1 MYINDL
7 IVNYFTELNTTSL
20 KRSILNLSILDSLLE
35 GFQVI
40 DSNWKYL
47 YVNTTVASQGQSTV
61 DKLLG
66 KTMMECYPGIENTF
80 MFSQLKK
87 CMNER
92 VTLQFE
98 NEFTYNDGSK
108 NWFELRI
115 EPIPEGIF
123 ILSTNI
129 TNRKTAEA
137 ELIQLKNDLENKV
150 RKRTAELE
158 KLNNEKDVILKEMHH
173 RVKNNLQ
180 IISSL
185 IRLQMEEGNNNFNG
199 VLDKTQSRI
208 ETIASIHESLYKHED
223 LALINVANYWEKL
236 FNDCLNSL
244 VNDPSNFKLNLDIDY
259 LALPVDK
266 MIPLGLLINEWITNS
281 ILHGFKGRD
290 HGEIYLGL
298 RLKDGKYRLTYKDD
312 GGGFSEIPED
322 DDHHFGHF
330 LIDGFA
336 DQLNGTVHKK
346 ESKAGVCFE
355 LVFE

>member
-1 MYINDL
+1 MAVIA
-7 IVNYFTELNTTSL
+7 NYYQLNTISL

-40 DSNWKYL
+40 DNNWKYL
-47 YVNTTVASQGQSTV
+47 YVNTTVASQGQSSI
-61 DKLLG
+61 DKLIG

-87 CMNER
+87 CMDER
-92 VTLQFE
+92 LTIQFE
-98 NEFTYNDGSK
+98 NEFTYNDGTN

-115 EPIPEGIF
+115 EPVSEGIF
-123 ILSTNI
+123 VLSTNI
-129 TNRKTAEA
+129 TNRKRAEE
-137 ELIQLKNDLENKV
+137 ELLQLKNDLENKV
-150 RKRTAELE
+150 QKRTAELE

-208 ETIASIHESLYKHED
+208 ETIASIHESLYKHKD

-236 FNDCLNSL
+236 FKDCLNSL
-244 VNDPSNFKLNLDIDY
+244 VNESENFKLNLDIDY
-259 LALPVDK
+259 LELPVDK

-281 ILHGFKGRD
+281 ILHGFKGRNS
-290 HGEIYLGL
+290 GAIYLGL
-298 RLKDGKYRLTYKDD
+298 QFKEGKYFLTYKDD
-312 GGGFSEIPED
+312 GIGLSEEHEED
-322 DDHHFGHF
+322 GEYHFGHF
-330 LIDGFA
+330 LIEGFA
-336 DQLNGTVHKK
+336 DQLNGTVKK
-346 ESKAGVCFE
+346 IESKEGVHFE
-355 LVFE
+355 LEFE

>member
-1 MYINDL
+1 
-7 IVNYFTELNTTSL
+7 L

-40 DSNWKYL
+40 GYDWKYL
-47 YVNTTVASQGQSTV
+47 YVNSTVANQGQSTIG
-61 DKLLG
+61 LLIG

-98 NEFTYNDGSK
+98 NEFMYNDGTK

-115 EPIPEGIF
+115 EPISEGIF
-123 ILSTNI
+123 VLSTNI
-129 TNRKTAEA
+129 TNRKKAEE
-137 ELIQLKNDLENKV
+137 ELIQLKNDLESKV
-150 RKRTAELE
+150 QMRTAELE

-185 IRLQMEEGNNNFNG
+185 IRLQMEEGDNDFNG

-208 ETIASIHESLYKHED
+208 ETIASIHESLYKHKD

-244 VNDPSNFKLNLDIDY
+244 VNEPENFKLNLDIDY
-259 LALPVDK
+259 LQLPVDK

-281 ILHGFKGRD
+281 ILHGFKGRN
-290 HGEIYLGL
+290 HGSIYLSL
-298 RLKDGKYRLTYKDD
+298 HLKDGKYLLTYKDD
-312 GGGFSEIPED
+312 GIGFVKADED
-322 DDHHFGHF
+322 DGDHHLGHF

-336 DQLNGTVHKK
+336 EQLNGSIKSKTSK
-346 ESKAGVCFE
+346 EGVCFE
-355 LVFE
+355 LEFV

>member
-1 MYINDL
+1 
-7 IVNYFTELNTTSL
+7 L

-40 DSNWKYL
+40 DYNWKYL
-47 YVNTTVASQGQSTV
+47 YVNRTVASQGQSTIEH
-61 DKLLG
+61 LIG

-87 CMNER
+87 CMEER
-92 VTLQFE
+92 VTLQLE
-98 NEFTYNDGSK
+98 NEFTQNDNTKG
-108 NWFELRI
+108 WFELRI
-115 EPIPEGIF
+115 EPIPEGVF

-129 TNRKTAEA
+129 TNRKRAEE
-137 ELIQLKNDLENKV
+137 ELLQLKNDLENKV
-150 RKRTAELE
+150 QKRTAELE

-185 IRLQMEEGNNNFNG
+185 IRLQMEEGDNSFNG

-208 ETIASIHESLYKHED
+208 ETIASIHESLYKHKD

-236 FNDCLNSL
+236 FKDCLNSL
-244 VNDPSNFKLNLDIDY
+244 VNDPANFKLDLDIDY
-259 LALPVDK
+259 LELPVDK

-281 ILHGFKGRD
+281 ILHGFKGRN
-290 HGEIYLGL
+290 HGSIYLSL
-298 RLKDGKYRLTYKDD
+298 RLKDGKYLLTYKDD
-312 GGGFSEIPED
+312 GAGFSETSRD
-322 DDHHFGHF
+322 DGEHHFGHF

-336 DQLNGTVHKK
+336 EQLNGTVQRKK
-346 ESKAGVCFE
+346 NGAGVHFE
-355 LVFE
+355 LEFE

>member
-1 MYINDL
+1 M
-7 IVNYFTELNTTSL
+7 

-40 DSNWKYL
+40 DYNWKYL
-47 YVNTTVASQGQSTV
+47 YVNRTVASQGQSTIEH
-61 DKLLG
+61 LIG

-87 CMNER
+87 CMEER

-98 NEFTYNDGSK
+98 NEFTQNDNTKG
-108 NWFELRI
+108 WFELRI
-115 EPIPEGIF
+115 EPIPEGVF

-129 TNRKTAEA
+129 TNRKRAEE
-137 ELIQLKNDLENKV
+137 ELLQLKNDLENKV
-150 RKRTAELE
+150 QKRTAELE

-185 IRLQMEEGNNNFNG
+185 IRLQMEEGDNNFNG

-208 ETIASIHESLYKHED
+208 ETIASIHESLYKHKD

-244 VNDPSNFKLNLDIDY
+244 VNDPDNFKLELDIDY
-259 LALPVDK
+259 LELPVDK

-281 ILHGFKGRD
+281 ILHGFKGRNQ
-290 HGEIYLGL
+290 GSIYLSL
-298 RLKDGKYRLTYKDD
+298 RLKDGKYLLTYKDD
-312 GGGFSEIPED
+312 GAGFSENSGADGE
-322 DDHHFGHF
+322 HHFGHF

-336 DQLNGTVHKK
+336 EQLNGAVQSKK
-346 ESKAGVCFE
+346 SGNGVCFE
-355 LVFE
+355 LEFE

>member
-1 MYINDL
+1 M
-7 IVNYFTELNTTSL
+7 
-20 KRSILNLSILDSLLE
+20 KRSLLDLSILDSLLE

-40 DSNWKYL
+40 DYDWKYL
-47 YVNTTVASQGQSTV
+47 YVNSTVASQGQSSV

-66 KTMMECYPGIENTF
+66 KTMMECYPGIEDTF
-80 MFSQLKK
+80 MFCQLRK
-87 CMNER
+87 CMDER
-92 VTLQFE
+92 VTLHFE

-115 EPIPEGIF
+115 EPIPEGVF

-129 TNRKTAEA
+129 TNRKQAEE

-150 RKRTAELE
+150 KKRTAELE

-185 IRLQMEEGNNNFNG
+185 IRLQMEEGDNNFNG
-199 VLDKTQSRI
+199 ILDKTQSRI
-208 ETIASIHESLYKHED
+208 ETIASIHESLYKHKD
-223 LALINVANYWEKL
+223 LALINVADYWKKL
-236 FNDCLNSL
+236 FKDCLNSL
-244 VNDPSNFKLNLDIDY
+244 VSEPDNFKLNLDIDY

-266 MIPLGLLINEWITNS
+266 MIPLALLINEWITNS
-281 ILHGFKGRD
+281 ILHGFRGRN

-298 RLKDGKYRLTYKDD
+298 RLKDGKYLLTYKDD
-312 GGGFSEIPED
+312 GAGFSEQKED
-322 DDHHFGHF
+322 DGEHHFGHF

-336 DQLNGTVHKK
+336 EQLNGTVQRKK
-346 ESKAGVCFE
+346 SSEGVSFE
-355 LVFE
+355 LEFE